1 MFPLSDEKIRDA
13 KPSFVTWLF
22 LLLNVGVFIYEL
34 GMTEP
39 QLQQFFLTYGTI
51 PQEITHGTDLWT
63 LVTSMFLH
71 GGWMHIIGNMLFLWV
86 FGDNIEHVLGHA
98 GFFLFYMVGGLAASL
113 AHVLAGPESAIP
125 SLGASGAISAVL
137 GAYLVMFPR
146 ARITTLVPFGFVFV
160 TRIPA
165 IFFLGIWAA
174 QQFISGIADL
184 GARAVETG
192 GVAWWAHIGGFVF
205 GVVIGIIFRG
215 RAAQVE
221 YIVKEDYNSRR
232 PTGRFPFR

>member
-1 MFPLSDEKIRDA
+1 MFPLRDEKIRNA
-13 KPSFVTWLF
+13 APSFVTWLF
-22 LLLNVGVFIYEL
+22 ILMNVAVFAYEL
-34 GMTEP
+34 GMTDP
-39 QLQQFFLTYGTI
+39 QLQEFFFTYGTI
-51 PQEITHGTDLWT
+51 PQEIVRGEDLWT
-63 LVTSMFLH
+63 LVTSMFMH

-98 GFFLFYMVGGLAASL
+98 GFFLFYMVGGLAASA
-113 AHVLAGPESAIP
+113 AHVLAGTGSTIP

-137 GAYLVMFPR
+137 GAYMVMFPR

-165 IFFLGIWAA
+165 IFFLGIWAL
-174 QQFISGIADL
+174 QQFVSGLADL
-184 GARAVETG
+184 GATAVQTG

-205 GVVIGIIFRG
+205 GVIIGIIFRG

-221 YIVKEDYNSRR
+221 YILEEEYGRR
-232 PTGRFPFR
+232 GAGRYR